1 MYPLNVTL
9 GNGEGFAV
17 ANDKVEHKSLSDA
30 GYLPAFTDT
39 NVSESNPL
47 KAEAEAL
54 GITVDARWGDKR
66 IAAEIAKVKV

>member
-9 GNGEGFAV
+9 NNGEGFAV
-17 ANDKVEHKSLSDA
+17 ANDKVEHKYLSDA
-30 GYLPAFTDT
+30 GYLPAFTD
-39 NVSESNPL
+39 SEESVRNPL
-47 KAEAEAL
+47 KTEAEAL